1 MIPNVKLFKILFI
14 DLTLFDLLDILL
26 LTFIF
31 YKLYFF
37 LRGSR
42 AAQMAAGLVV
52 ILIVSILA
60 QLFNMQAITWL
71 FQNLKTV
78 WLILFVIIFQPELRR
93 MLTNLGQS
101 RLVRYLVRVSES
113 KVVDQLLQAVE
124 TLSSKRYGG
133 LIVITRNTG
142 LKAIIET
149 GIRIEAEVSAPLL
162 ISIFNPRSP
171 LHDGAVI
178 IQGEVIKAAKCILPL
193 SSELKNDSGLGTR
206 HRAGLG
212 MSEESDAFVVI
223 VSEETGRISVA
234 FNGELIR
241 NVPLSQLESML
252 QEALKINTMQ

>member
-1 MIPNVKLFKILFI
+1 MILNIKLFRMLFI
-14 DLTLFDLLDILL
+14 DVTIFDLLDIFL

-31 YKLYFF
+31 YKLYYF

-52 ILIVSILA
+52 ILIVSLVA
-60 QLFNMQAITWL
+60 QLLSMQAITWL
-71 FQNLKTV
+71 FENLKTV

-101 RLVRYLVRVSES
+101 RLIRYIVRVSES
-113 KVVDQLLQAVE
+113 KLVDELLKAVE

-133 LIVITRNTG
+133 LIVMTRNTG

-178 IQGEVIKAAKCILPL
+178 IQGEIIKAAKCILPL
-193 SSELKNDSGLGTR
+193 SNELKNDSGLGTR

-212 MSEESDAFVVI
+212 MSEESDAFVII

-241 NVPLSQLESML
+241 NVSLSQLENML
-252 QEALKINTMQ
+252 QDALKIKAME